1 MEEELD
7 QLLGTLEE
15 SIETKIQ
22 NNNRM
27 IKTIQQQLRRLR
39 AQLGH
44 QRLQRN
50 EAMMLHMMTTPDTPG
65 DIAQREQ
72 ILILS
77 DNCVRALECA
87 IRLGQVNL
95 QAKLIIKRTLLV
107 EMAWF
112 SF

>member
-15 SIETKIQ
+15 NIETKIQ
-22 NNNRM
+22 NNNRA

-87 IRLGQVNL
+87 IRLGQVKL

-107 EMAWF
+107 EMAWL